1 MEGHDEEIPPVGA
14 SEPDSE
20 PRCGKRKEPE
30 PDSDDTE
37 KEGQGQAKKKVM
49 TIYDCFVPYAYGPHT
64 IEQSDRFDCYEFQQ
78 MTSCS
83 KYNWFQR

>member
-1 MEGHDEEIPPVGA
+1 MEDKEPEEISP
-14 SEPDSE
+14 
-20 PRCGKRKEPE
+20 CKRKEPE

-37 KEGQGQAKKKVM
+37 KEGQGQKPKKVM
-49 TIYDCFVPYAYGPHT
+49 TIYDFFIPYAYGPHA
-64 IEQSDRFDCYEFQQ
+64 IEQSDRFESYEFQQ